1 MYAVIETGGKQYQV
15 EPGQA
20 IQVEKLPQEVGDEV
34 ALDRVLMISSDE
46 GKLTL
51 GKPLVDGARVI
62 AKVAAQGRYRKVI
75 IWKYHNKERLRHK
88 RGHRQPFTRL
98 VIDRIE
104 A

>member
-1 MYAVIETGGKQYQV
+1 MYAVIKTGGKQYQV
-15 EPGQA
+15 EAGQA
-20 IQVEKLPQEVGDEV
+20 IQVDKLPHEVGDEV
-34 ALDRVLMISSDE
+34 ALDQVLMIGDE
-46 GKLTL
+46 GKLTW

-62 AKVAAQGRYRKVI
+62 AKVVAQGKYRKVI

-88 RGHRQPFTRL
+88 RGHRQEFTRL